1 MQLTSHIKH
10 SDRSLIALSIL
21 YYRMISEVLA
31 ILQIEGFD
39 VKALRAFRVLRPL
52 RLISGVPSLQIVMNA
67 ILMAII
73 PLINIALLVLFVIII
88 YSIIGLELFMG
99 AFHKTCF
106 HNVTG
111 KDKKNSNRN
120 IGPETQNFLLKF
132 SI

>member
-1 MQLTSHIKH
+1 MHCLGLNCQQN
-10 SDRSLIALSIL
+10 SDFEDSYFFISQSIL
-21 YYRMISEVLA
+21 VFSMISEILA

-106 HNVTG
+106 DEITG
-111 KDKKNSNRN
+111 REHCYYFVVS
-120 IGPETQNFLLKF
+120 
-132 SI
+132 

>member
-1 MQLTSHIKH
+1 MHTS
-10 SDRSLIALSIL
+10 L

-111 KDKKNSNRN
+111 TETLSKFPPKNEAGN
-120 IGPETQNFLLKF
+120 THFLLKF
-132 SI
+132 SAWDCYC

>member
-1 MQLTSHIKH
+1 
-10 SDRSLIALSIL
+10 
-21 YYRMISEVLA
+21 MISEILA

-106 HNVTG
+106 DEITG
-111 KDKKNSNRN
+111 RQTEMLPFPSSPQSQSTSYK
-120 IGPETQNFLLKF
+120 
-132 SI
+132 